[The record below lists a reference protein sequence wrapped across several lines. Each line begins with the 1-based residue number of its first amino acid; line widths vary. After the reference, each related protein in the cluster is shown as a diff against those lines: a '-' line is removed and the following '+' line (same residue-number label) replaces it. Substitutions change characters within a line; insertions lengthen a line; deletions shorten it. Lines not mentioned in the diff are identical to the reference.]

1 MSWGL
6 SGNVVSMNLL
16 NVHNVFFTILGYPMS
31 YIELSATL
39 LITVYV
45 LLITRKIV
53 WAWPLGIV
61 TFSLFAVLFYQV
73 RLYSDF
79 FEQFYYIG
87 NCFYGWYVWRASRP
101 RSSASPAAAS
111 TDASQGGEQKR
122 SSGGS
127 GENKELAVSY
137 TSGKGRLIAGAI
149 IAAGGVSLGFTMSRI
164 HTWLPAL
171 FPQQAAYPYIDAT
184 ATVMGFVA
192 AALMTHR
199 KIEAWILWLC
209 VNSICIGLY
218 FALNV
223 KFVAILY
230 IFFLAL
236 AVNGLITWGREM
248 KRKGRS

>member
-1 MSWGL
+1 MSFF
-6 SGNVVSMNLL
+6 SVNKI
-16 NVHNVFFTILGYPMS
+16 FFTVLGYPMS

-61 TFSLFAVLFYQV
+61 TFSLFAALFYQV

-87 NCFYGWYVWRASRP
+87 NCFYGWYVWL
-101 RSSASPAAAS
+101 AAKKKAE
-111 TDASQGGEQKR
+111 DGA
-122 SSGGS
+122 
-127 GENKELAVSY
+127 KELEVSY
-137 TSGKGRLIAGAI
+137 TTGKGRLIAGVI
-149 IAAGGVSLGFTMSRI
+149 IVIGGVAAGFAMSRI

-236 AVNGLITWGREM
+236 AVNGLITWGKEFH
-248 KRKGRS
+248 RKN

>member
-1 MSWGL
+1 
-6 SGNVVSMNLL
+6 MNIFSV
-16 NVHNVFFTILGYPMS
+16 NKMFFTVLGYPMS

-79 FEQFYYIG
+79 FEQFYYVG
-87 NCFYGWYVWRASRP
+87 NCFYGWYVWL
-101 RSSASPAAAS
+101 AARKKA
-111 TDASQGGEQKR
+111 QEGG
-122 SSGGS
+122 
-127 GENKELAVSY
+127 KELAVSY
-137 TSGKGRLIAGAI
+137 TSGKGRLIACAI
-149 IAAGGVSLGFTMSRI
+149 IVIGGTAAGFAMSRI

-192 AALMTHR
+192 AGLMTHR

-218 FALNV
+218 YARDV

-230 IFFLAL
+230 IFFLGL
-236 AVNGLITWGREM
+236 AVNGLITWG
-248 KRKGRS
+248 KRIP

>member
-1 MSWGL
+1 
-6 SGNVVSMNLL
+6 MNLF
-16 NVHNVFFTILGYPMS
+16 NVHKVFFTVLGYPMS

-87 NCFYGWYVWRASRP
+87 NCFYGWYVWRAARKKSEE
-101 RSSASPAAAS
+101 
-111 TDASQGGEQKR
+111 G
-122 SSGGS
+122 
-127 GENKELAVSY
+127 KELEVSY
-137 TSGKGRLIAGAI
+137 TSGRGRLIAGVI
-149 IAAGGVSLGFTMSRI
+149 IAGCGIILGFTMSRI

-171 FPQQAAYPYIDAT
+171 FPQQAAYPYIDAA

-218 FALNV
+218 YARDV
-223 KFVAILY
+223 KFVAVLY

-236 AVNGLITWGREM
+236 AVNGLVAWTRELRG
-248 KRKGRS
+248 KIIEKCT

>member
-1 MSWGL
+1 MSIF
-6 SGNVVSMNLL
+6 SVNKI
-16 NVHNVFFTILGYPMS
+16 FFTVLGYPMS

-39 LITVYV
+39 LIAVYV

-79 FEQFYYIG
+79 FEQFYYVG
-87 NCFYGWYVWRASRP
+87 NCFYGWYVWLVAKKK
-101 RSSASPAAAS
+101 A
-111 TDASQGGEQKR
+111 QEGE
-122 SSGGS
+122 
-127 GENKELAVSY
+127 KELEVSY

-149 IAAGGVSLGFTMSRI
+149 IAIGGTAAGFAMSRI

-199 KIEAWILWLC
+199 KIEAWLLWLC

-218 FALNV
+218 YARDV

-230 IFFLAL
+230 IFFLGL
-236 AVNGLITWGREM
+236 AVNGLITWGKELR
-248 KRKGRS
+248 GRQKLEVRS

>member
-1 MSWGL
+1 MCL
-6 SGNVVSMNLL
+6 SAFVVRVIKMNVLSVNKI
-16 NVHNVFFTILGYPMS
+16 FFTVLGYPMS

-87 NCFYGWYVWRASRP
+87 NCFYGWYVWL
-101 RSSASPAAAS
+101 AARKKAEE
-111 TDASQGGEQKR
+111 G
-122 SSGGS
+122 
-127 GENKELAVSY
+127 KELAVSY
-137 TSGKGRLIAGAI
+137 TTGKGRLIAVAI
-149 IAAGGVSLGFTMSRI
+149 IVIGGMTAGFAMSRI

-171 FPQQAAYPYIDAT
+171 FPRQAAYPYIDAT

-199 KIEAWILWLC
+199 KIEAWLLWLC

-218 FALNV
+218 YARNV

-236 AVNGLITWGREM
+236 AFNGLITWGRELR
-248 KRKGRS
+248 RKTPDKLGKTNI

>member
-1 MSWGL
+1 MSVF
-6 SGNVVSMNLL
+6 NVR
-16 NVHNVFFTILGYPMS
+16 NVFFTVLGYPMS

-39 LITVYV
+39 LIVVYV

-87 NCFYGWYVWRASRP
+87 NCFYGWYVWL
-101 RSSASPAAAS
+101 AARKKAEE
-111 TDASQGGEQKR
+111 GE
-122 SSGGS
+122 
-127 GENKELAVSY
+127 KELAVSY
-137 TSGKGRLIAGAI
+137 TSGKGRLIAGVI
-149 IAAGGVSLGFTMSRI
+149 IAGCGIILGFTMSRI

-209 VNSICIGLY
+209 VNSICIWLY
-218 FALNV
+218 YARNV

-236 AVNGLITWGREM
+236 AVNGLITWGRELRN
-248 KRKGRS
+248 KTKSLNS

>member
-1 MSWGL
+1 MSFL
-6 SGNVVSMNLL
+6 SVNKI
-16 NVHNVFFTILGYPMS
+16 FFTIIGYPMS

-53 WAWPLGIV
+53 WAWPLGII

-87 NCFYGWYVWRASRP
+87 NCFYGWYVWL
-101 RSSASPAAAS
+101 AAKKRVEE
-111 TDASQGGEQKR
+111 GG
-122 SSGGS
+122 
-127 GENKELAVSY
+127 KELEVTY
-137 TSGKGRLIAGAI
+137 TTNKSRLIAGAI
-149 IAAGGVSLGFTMSRI
+149 IVIGGIAAGFAMSRI
-164 HTWLPAL
+164 HSWLPAL
-171 FPQQAAYPYIDAT
+171 FPQEAAYPYIDAT

-192 AALMTHR
+192 AGLMTHR

-209 VNSICIGLY
+209 VNSICIWLY
-218 FALNV
+218 NARNV

-230 IFFLAL
+230 VFFLAL
-236 AVNGLITWGREM
+236 AVNGLITWGREL
-248 KRKGRS
+248 KSRRQRTEDSRKF